1 MKYIWNNNEY
11 TQEDID
17 AALEATGQDLDTY
30 LSENKI
36 EVLEDENEKKPVD
49 VAESADVAS
58 ETTAPENLDLKSE
71 EVSSESSSEDLGK
84 KEEKPKKKVKLKF
97 DRLLKEEVNVL
108 EDIDLNP
115 SVIDISS
122 SDNFVELNK
131 DSDTTYAGSIVKLE
145 KLDKTKQEQA
155 TKQILDVPEELENQI
170 DEQGFY
176 KKDVGNYYKV
186 TYKNEDG
193 NLIQSD
199 FPIYIS
205 DENFKRNITNKL
217 KSDLDD
223 VLNNQ
228 IEIERKRSQGEVV
241 NENDLLLLEERK
253 QSLQSQLINLGVD
266 VNDEF
271 AWTNPS
277 DAERLDE
284 FEIVAK
290 QDQSILDANPNDNA
304 IRVTELNSEL
314 TNYTTELEKSTDP
327 VEQKRLQKVIE
338 ATGEELEEET
348 ILLNKAIYTLAKI
361 KAENNIVDPTVKPLS
376 TNLFH
381 NSEITTYEKDY
392 FTYKN
397 DKGKHV
403 DPTKVKDYNLEVTD
417 KGVKNIS
424 KISAENLTKNFN

>member
-1 MKYIWNNNEY
+1 MKM
-11 TQEDID
+11 
-17 AALEATGQDLDTY
+17 
-30 LSENKI
+30 
-36 EVLEDENEKKPVD
+36 KKSLVD

-97 DRLLKEEVNVL
+97 DRLLKEEVNIL

-122 SDNFVELNK
+122 SDSFVELNK

-155 TKQILDVPEELENQI
+155 TKQILDVPKELENQI

-176 KKDVGNYYKV
+176 QKDVGNYYKV

-205 DENFKRNITNKL
+205 DENFKINITNKL
-217 KSDLDD
+217 KKDLDD
-223 VLNNQ
+223 VLNDQ

-241 NENDLLLLEERK
+241 NEKDILLLEDKKE
-253 QSLQSQLINLGVD
+253 SLQSQLINLGVD
-266 VNDEF
+266 VNDDY

-277 DAERLDE
+277 DAKRLDE
-284 FEIVAK
+284 FEIVAL

-304 IRVTELNSEL
+304 IRVAELNSEL

-327 VEQKRLQKVIE
+327 VEQK
-338 ATGEELEEET
+338 
-348 ILLNKAIYTLAKI
+348 KI
-361 KAENNIVDPTVKPLS
+361 T
-376 TNLFH
+376 
-381 NSEITTYEKDY
+381 
-392 FTYKN
+392 
-397 DKGKHV
+397 KG
-403 DPTKVKDYNLEVTD
+403 N
-417 KGVKNIS
+417 
-424 KISAENLTKNFN
+424 